1 METKKNVKYLID
13 FEYGSGSGCDKL
25 FDSVEDAQFHINM
38 FYTPKEREGLV
49 IVPVEVDENGEEI

>member
-13 FEYGSGSGCDKL
+13 YEFGSGSGCDKL
-25 FDSVEDAQFHINM
+25 FDSVEDAQFHIDISC
-38 FYTPKEREGLV
+38 TEKEREGLI